1 VLRVN
6 LHLTIKY
13 IKMKNQIK
21 LFALLLSLGLFSISC
36 SSDDNDGE
44 TLAPLSGKWNVSKVG
59 TIVNGQ
65 EVLVDA
71 PQNESGCDKDYL
83 DLNSD
88 NTLEEG
94 DYDSTLAP
102 CAIYTKEGI
111 YSRSHNNLTTVVEG
125 VSTTKDIMN
134 LTLTELKLKDV
145 DGAII
150 VYVRD

>member
-1 VLRVN
+1 VLGVN

-13 IKMKNQIK
+13 IKMKNRIK

-36 SSDDNDGE
+36 NSDDNEGE
-44 TLAPLSGKWNVSKVG
+44 TLAPLSGKWNVSQVG
-59 TIVNGQ
+59 TLVDGQ
-65 EVLVDA
+65 EILIDA

-83 DLNSD
+83 DLKSD

-102 CAIYTKEGI
+102 CAIYTKQGI

-134 LTLTELKLKDV
+134 LTLTELKLKDA
-145 DGAII
+145 DDAII

>member
-1 VLRVN
+1 MLRVN

-59 TIVNGQ
+59 TIVDGQ

>member
-1 VLRVN
+1 
-6 LHLTIKY
+6 
-13 IKMKNQIK
+13 MKNRIK
-21 LFALLLSLGLFSISC
+21 LFALLLSLGLVSTSC
-36 SSDDNDGE
+36 NNDDNEGE
-44 TLAPLSGKWNVSKVG
+44 TLAPLAGKWNVSQVG
-59 TIVNGQ
+59 TLVNGQ

-83 DLNSD
+83 DLNAD

-102 CAIYTKEGI
+102 CAIYTKAGI
-111 YSRSHNNLTTVVEG
+111 YSRSHNNLTTVVDG

-134 LTLTELKLKDV
+134 LSLTELKLKGA

-150 VYVRD
+150 VYVKN

>member
-1 VLRVN
+1 MLRVN

-59 TIVNGQ
+59 TIVDGQ

-134 LTLTELKLKDV
+134 LTLTELKLKDA
-145 DGAII
+145 DDAII
-150 VYVRD
+150 VYVRN

>member
-21 LFALLLSLGLFSISC
+21 LFALILSLGLFSISC

-44 TLAPLSGKWNVSKVG
+44 TLAPLSGKWNVSQVG
-59 TIVNGQ
+59 TIVDGQ
-65 EVLVDA
+65 EILVDA
-71 PQNESGCDKDYL
+71 PQNESGCNKDYL

>member
-1 VLRVN
+1 MLGVN

-13 IKMKNQIK
+13 IKMKNRIK

-36 SSDDNDGE
+36 NSDDNEGE
-44 TLAPLSGKWNVSKVG
+44 TLAPLTGKWNVSQVG
-59 TIVNGQ
+59 TIVDGQ

-134 LTLTELKLKDV
+134 LTLTELKLKDA
-145 DGAII
+145 DDAII
-150 VYVRD
+150 VYVRN